1 MATAPKRPDDDL
13 PRGMNVESF
22 LKWMDPRRGRFE
34 LHDGA
39 VVAMAPERVGHIATK
54 GRVYRVL
61 DQAVRAGDLPCHVM
75 PDGVAVHVSDR
86 KWYQPDALV
95 YCGPLAS
102 DQAMKIDN
110 PIIIVEVISP
120 STGHIDEGAKLIGY
134 FSLPSVQ
141 HYLIVNPEGL
151 PLVHHQRQSND
162 TTPTRIV
169 AGGSLRLDPPGI
181 EIDVTEL
188 FN

>member
-1 MATAPKRPDDDL
+1 
-13 PRGMNVESF
+13 
-22 LKWMDPRRGRFE
+22 
-34 LHDGA
+34 
-39 VVAMAPERVGHIATK
+39 
-54 GRVYRVL
+54 
-61 DQAVRAGDLPCHVM
+61 M

-95 YCGPLAS
+95 YYGPLAS
-102 DQAMKIDN
+102 DQAIKIDD
-110 PIIIVEVISP
+110 PIIIVEVLSP
-120 STGHIDEGAKLIGY
+120 STGHIDERAKLIGY

-151 PLVHHQRQSND
+151 PLVHHQHQSND
-162 TTPTRIV
+162 TALTPIV
-169 AGGSLRLDPPGI
+169 GGGHLRLDPPGI